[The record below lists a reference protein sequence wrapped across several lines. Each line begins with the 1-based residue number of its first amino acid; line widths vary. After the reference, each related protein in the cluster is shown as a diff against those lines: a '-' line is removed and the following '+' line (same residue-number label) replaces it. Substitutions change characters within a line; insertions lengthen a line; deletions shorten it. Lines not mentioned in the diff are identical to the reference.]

1 MEERI
6 YSVSEI
12 ARDIKRVIEQFLAP
26 VWIEGE
32 VTNFV
37 ISRVGHI
44 YFSLKDQNA
53 ILNCT
58 VWRGQAASIPF
69 QIVNGMRLLVFGNVT
84 TYAMQ
89 SQYQLNVQQIRA
101 AGLGSL
107 YLAFETLKKKL
118 TEEGLFASERKRPLT
133 AFPTRIG
140 LITSQSGAAL
150 RDFLQISRRRNPA
163 VEIVLYPAMVQG
175 RTAAATIIHGLEIFN
190 RQKNVD
196 FIVVTRGGGSLED
209 LWTFNEEALVR
220 AVAKSELPVVSAI
233 GHEVDFTLCDFAAD
247 LRAPTPSAAA
257 EMTIPERTAI
267 LQQIDQNLGKIAKF
281 TEMQITGTRTSISN
295 LTKRLILNRPLE
307 LLRQRS
313 QRVDDLESQI
323 IKTTYN
329 RLQTAKV
336 EVENL
341 RKTLE
346 VLNPRAIL
354 ERGYAIVYKLPDKQ
368 IVNSVNRVKP
378 DTDILIEVR
387 DGEFQAQTGK
397 IYPIHKDKK

>member
-6 YSVSEI
+6 YTVSEI
-12 ARDIKRVIEQFLAP
+12 TRDIKRVIEQFIAP

-32 VTNFV
+32 VSNFI
-37 ISRVGHI
+37 ISRIGHM

-53 ILNCT
+53 VLNCT
-58 VWRGQAASIPF
+58 IWRSQALSIPF

-107 YLAFETLKKKL
+107 FLAFEALKKKL
-118 TEEGLFASERKRPLT
+118 SEEGLFDPERKRPLP

-163 VEIVLYPAMVQG
+163 VEIVLHPALVQG
-175 RTAAATIIHGLEIFN
+175 KEAAATIMRGIELFN
-190 RQKNVD
+190 RLRNVD

-220 AVAKSELPVVSAI
+220 AVAKSDLPVVSAV

-257 EMTIPERTAI
+257 EMTIPERTNI
-267 LQQIDQNLGKIAKF
+267 LGQIDRTTRKIAQT
-281 TEMQITGTRTSISN
+281 TEMLIDNVNRGIAN
-295 LTKRLILNRPLE
+295 FTKRLLLNRPLE

-323 IKTTYN
+323 NKTIGN
-329 RLQTAKV
+329 RLQAARI
-336 EVENL
+336 EIENF

-346 VLNPRAIL
+346 LLNPRSVL
-354 ERGYAIVYKLPDKQ
+354 ERGFAIVYKWPDKKV
-368 IVNSVNRVKP
+368 IKSVTAVTP
-378 DTDILIEVR
+378 DTEILVEVR
-387 DGEFQAQTGK
+387 DGEFKARAENV
-397 IYPIHKDKK
+397 HSSKKRKK

>member
-6 YSVSEI
+6 YTVSEI
-12 ARDIKRVIEQFLAP
+12 TREIKRVIEQFIAP

-32 VTNFV
+32 VSNFV
-37 ISRVGHI
+37 ISRIGHI

-53 ILNCT
+53 VMNCT
-58 VWRGQAASIPF
+58 IWRSQALSIPF
-69 QIVNGMRLLVFGNVT
+69 QIVNGMRLVVFGNVT

-107 YLAFETLKKKL
+107 FLAFEALKKKL
-118 TEEGLFASERKRPLT
+118 SEEGMFDPERKRPLP

-150 RDFLQISRRRNPA
+150 RDFLQVSRRRNPA
-163 VEIVLYPAMVQG
+163 VEIVLYPALVQG
-175 RTAAATIIHGLEIFN
+175 KEAATAVMRGIELFN
-190 RQKNVD
+190 RQRNVD
-196 FIVVTRGGGSLED
+196 FIVITRGGGSLED

-220 AVAKSELPVVSAI
+220 AVAQSVLPAVSAV

-257 EMTIPERTAI
+257 EMTIPERAAI
-267 LQQIDQNLGKIAKF
+267 LQHIDQSMGKISQF
-281 TEMQITGTRTSISN
+281 TEMLVTGTRNSIASYI
-295 LTKRLILNRPLE
+295 KRLLLNRPLE

-323 IKTTYN
+323 NKTIGN
-329 RLQTAKV
+329 RLQAARI
-336 EVENL
+336 EIENL

-346 VLNPRAIL
+346 LLNPRSVL
-354 ERGYAIVYKLPDKQ
+354 ERGFAIVYKWPEKKV
-368 IVNSVNRVKP
+368 IKSVTALQP
-378 DTDILIEVR
+378 GAEILVEVR
-387 DGEFQAQTGK
+387 DGEIKARAENV
-397 IYPIHKDKK
+397 HSLKKRNK